1 MSHSNESLLLIDGHS
16 LAYRAFHALPVENFS
31 TSTGQTTNAIY
42 GFISMLINVLR
53 DEAPSHVA
61 VAFDLGRQT
70 FRLEEYAEYKAGR
83 AKTPPEFHS
92 QIDLIKDIVTAMGI
106 TVVTK
111 EGFEADDALATMTR
125 IGTEAGAPV
134 EVMTGDK
141 DSFQLASETVTI
153 LYPKRGVSDL
163 NRMTPEAIEDK
174 YGVTPVNY
182 RGLAALVGEKAD
194 NL

>member
-53 DEAPSHVA
+53 DEEPSHAA

-70 FRLEEYAEYKAGR
+70 FRLEEYPEYKAGR
-83 AKTPPEFHS
+83 AKTPPEFHP

-106 TVVTK
+106 RVVTK
-111 EGFEADDALATMTR
+111 EGFEADDALATMAR
-125 IGTEAGAPV
+125 MGTEAGVAV
-134 EVMTGDK
+134 EVMSGDK
-141 DSFQLASETVTI
+141 DSFQLASDRVTI
-153 LYPKRGVSDL
+153 LYRSAGSA
-163 NRMTPEAIEDK
+163 TSI
-174 YGVTPVNY
+174 G
-182 RGLAALVGEKAD
+182 
-194 NL
+194 